1 MLNVRVEGKRGKKD
15 LNGEEKYEKIQRR
28 SLLDM
33 FILQNEKTIY
43 QIIGSPGSILR
54 SSEDFF
60 NLQSIYLWS
69 PLLHPI
75 L

>member
-1 MLNVRVEGKRGKKD
+1 MRVEGKRGKKD
-15 LNGEEKYEKIQRR
+15 LNGEEKYEKVQRR
-28 SLLDM
+28 SLLDT

-43 QIIGSPGSILR
+43 QTIGSPGSILR
-54 SSEDFF
+54 SSVDFF

-69 PLLHPI
+69 LLLHPI